1 MNTKGVEIGQ
11 EFIDKLLEVDSFEN
25 LKALVKETGIDITDE
40 ELAQYFDVE
49 NQVLK
54 LTEEELEQIAAGC
67 NNGIPVHDWQ
77 SKR

>member
-1 MNTKGVEIGQ
+1 MEIKGVKIGQ
-11 EFIDKLLEVDSFEN
+11 ELIDKLLNVKSLDE
-25 LKALVKETGIDITDE
+25 LKALAKEAGLDLTDE

-67 NNGIPVHDWQ
+67 GTNSCNKEDWG
-77 SKR
+77 KR

>member
-67 NNGIPVHDWQ
+67 GTNSCNKEDWG
-77 SKR
+77 KR